1 MQRNKPLFLIF
12 FILFLLIIVSF
23 FYSCKRKTKEIEII
37 PDALKNHLQRARLF
51 GNIHTL
57 ETDTYYYS
65 SKDSLFIFLN
75 KTMQFYSSDGYLT
88 QVVVLDRN
96 NDTVSK
102 KTVYY
107 LPSAQEKHWVEYN
120 YKNHSIAKDTF
131 LYDISGFKKE
141 EQVWENDSLLYKI
154 QYKTDGIG
162 SIIEMKRLLPNYH
175 LTNKI
180 YYNEYGLVAR
190 IEEYDPYNKLYK
202 FFTLEYDNYGDEV
215 NRRAYKNAHEII
227 EYTYT
232 QYSSDGLLQK
242 VIFEDRLHNMREDRM
257 YAQHDAKGNW
267 LKEVVLQGGDTLRK
281 RDRRVLYYGILNKY

>member
-1 MQRNKPLFLIF
+1 MQRNRPLFFL
-12 FILFLLIIVSF
+12 ILFSLTTVCIL
-23 FYSCKRKTKEIEII
+23 YSCKRKTTEIEII
-37 PDALKNHLQRARLF
+37 PDALKNHLQRTRLF

-65 SKDSLFIFLN
+65 GKDSLYIFLN

-102 KTVYY
+102 RTIYY
-107 LPSAQEKHWVEYN
+107 LPSAQEKYWEEYN
-120 YKNHSIAKDTF
+120 YKNHSISKDTF

-190 IEEYDPYNKLYK
+190 IEEYDPDNRLYK
-202 FFTLEYDNYGDEV
+202 YFTLEYDNYGDEV
-215 NRRAYKNAHEII
+215 NRRAYKSNNQII

-232 QYSSDGLLQK
+232 QYNDKGLLQK
-242 VIFEDRLHNMREDRM
+242 VIFEDRLHNLREDRI

-267 LKEVVLQGGDTLRK
+267 MREVVLQGGDTLRK
-281 RDRRVLYYGILNKY
+281 RVREIKYY